1 MTSVTKYSKRLHLPG
16 LTAKHGA
23 FHLPATSRLGVKR
36 KPCVQAKCE
45 LEDEVRV
52 VHLASHMGYAEL
64 LQSARAKFPG
74 APPFVIKYLDRCAA
88 NRGLHAPLTWLCKNT
103 LVGYHISTC

>member
-1 MTSVTKYSKRLHLPG
+1 M
-16 LTAKHGA
+16 
-23 FHLPATSRLGVKR
+23 
-36 KPCVQAKCE
+36 QAKCE

-74 APPFVIKYLDRCAA
+74 APPFVIKYLDRCGQLWPA
-88 NRGLHAPLTWLCKNT
+88 RFVVVAPRTFIC
-103 LVGYHISTC
+103 V